1 MTNGFWDGNTD
12 YPVVSVN
19 SDRDYHFDSN
29 LNTRSNTIFVLDVNS
44 IAYVDGAIY
53 ANVLTLN
60 RWVESTSNGNK
71 NSFVLMESGNPMLYR
86 FVFSAR
92 DNGDSQNLLEN
103 VRVSVDKDY
112 FTSDFSNLF
121 YLKRGI
127 RDWYNPATS
136 QRNFPQTLEWA
147 LGKPGVIEL
156 DDSFY
161 MCRDILIFSIYK
173 LSVGM

>member
-60 RWVESTSNGNK
+60 RCCG
-71 NSFVLMESGNPMLYR
+71 
-86 FVFSAR
+86 
-92 DNGDSQNLLEN
+92 
-103 VRVSVDKDY
+103 
-112 FTSDFSNLF
+112 
-121 YLKRGI
+121 KR
-127 RDWYNPATS
+127 
-136 QRNFPQTLEWA
+136 
-147 LGKPGVIEL
+147 
-156 DDSFY
+156 
-161 MCRDILIFSIYK
+161 
-173 LSVGM
+173 